1 MFVRR
6 RVSEGGREY
15 SHRQKR
21 SGKGGGCAFIFQNH
35 PSPPNLSEQAKL
47 KKAGEETGSAFTW
60 EGEAEGR
67 RKGAEAGLRDHL
79 LWVGG
84 YTGIKTPRGFHNQT
98 LPLAFPLVVAGTVCR
113 QGLCSIRDLPP
124 RPLQGLGRPSLSLV
138 PKVTPQT
145 SHQEACSPLA
155 GLPVPGPY
163 RASDILHW
171 AWYQM
176 SHPKLHTKK
185 PAHHLQG
192 WPVLR
197 KLVGFIR

>member
-6 RVSEGGREY
+6 QVSEGGREY
-15 SHRQKR
+15 SRREKR

-35 PSPPNLSEQAKL
+35 PSPPNLSEQVKL
-47 KKAGEETGSAFTW
+47 KKAGEEMGSAFTW
-60 EGEAEGR
+60 EGEAEGGK
-67 RKGAEAGLRDHL
+67 KGAEAGLRNHL

-84 YTGIKTPRGFHNQT
+84 YTGIKTPHGFHNQT

-113 QGLCSIRDLPP
+113 QGLCV
-124 RPLQGLGRPSLSLV
+124 PSGICL
-138 PKVTPQT
+138 
-145 SHQEACSPLA
+145 
-155 GLPVPGPY
+155 PGPC
-163 RASDILHW
+163 RVSDVLHW
-171 AWYQM
+171 AWYQT